1 MSHLAFGWSPAKAAS
16 NLTKHGVSFEGA
28 RTAFEDEEA
37 LLIPD
42 PEHSVGEERFVL
54 LGVSG
59 TSRLLVVIHCE
70 RGPDI
75 IRLISARKAERTERA
90 AYLSRRA
97 R

>member
-1 MSHLAFGWSPAKAAS
+1 MNHLEFEWSPAKAAS
-16 NLTKHGVSFEGA
+16 NLKKHGVSFEEA
-28 RTAFEDEEA
+28 RTAFEGEEA

-42 PEHSVGEERFVL
+42 PVHSVGEERFIL

-59 TSRLLVVIHCE
+59 TSRLLVVIHGE
-70 RGPDI
+70 RGPDS